1 VEHGE
6 FLRTDG
12 GTSAEQA
19 ALVGTDWRKA
29 DLDEQERAM
38 LAFAEK
44 MTLAPWTM
52 TRADVDSLRA
62 VGFDDVAIL
71 AIVQAAAYRNYITR
85 VADAL
90 GVELTDDEYPAAIL
104 DAFPAQ
110 RPEERA
116 PRAIPSGG

>member
-1 VEHGE
+1 
-6 FLRTDG
+6 
-12 GTSAEQA
+12 
-19 ALVGTDWRKA
+19 VGTDWRKA
-29 DLDEQERAM
+29 DLDAAERAM
-38 LAFAEK
+38 LAFCEK

-52 TRADVDSLRA
+52 VRDDVESLRA

-90 GVELTDDEYPAAIL
+90 GVELTAEEYPAAIL

-116 PRAIPSGG
+116 PRAAPPPAEGVSAS